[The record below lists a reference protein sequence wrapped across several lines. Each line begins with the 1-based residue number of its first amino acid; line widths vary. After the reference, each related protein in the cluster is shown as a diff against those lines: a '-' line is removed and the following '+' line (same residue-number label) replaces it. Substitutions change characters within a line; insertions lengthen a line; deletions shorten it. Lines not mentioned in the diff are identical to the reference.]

1 MIALCPEVLMRI
13 GLVCGLVALA
23 SCGAKV
29 PEIDSPTPVLPDAE
43 APTVFSRAYGLT
55 ESPDGTIRVFAKEA
69 RDYTHLF
76 EMRKQ
81 DDGSWSDPV
90 KLEFPSR
97 IKLTTPSF
105 SHSDGMLYYSS
116 DADIYERGQRDA
128 NIWRVEPE
136 GEGWG
141 EPEPLPASIN
151 SGADQLNPAMDD
163 QGRLY
168 FTDNGYD
175 STGSHDI
182 FEALIDSETGDWVVS
197 AVPDSFNT
205 FRAEAHLA
213 VTPDG
218 NRIFFYSARK
228 PKLGSVD
235 IWTAERGAD
244 GNWNDP
250 ENMGEPVNT
259 SGIDF
264 GAGVSGDGSIF
275 FFSREGELMMI
286 AMGAALAGVGTLEAG
301 DLSADAAD

>member
-1 MIALCPEVLMRI
+1 MRV
-13 GLVCGLVALA
+13 GLVCGLVVLA

-29 PEIDSPTPVLPDAE
+29 PEIDTPTPVLPDAD
-43 APTVFSRAYGLT
+43 APTVFSRAYSLT
-55 ESPDGTIRVFAKEA
+55 ESPDGMVRVFAKEA

-81 DDGSWSDPV
+81 DDGSWSEPS
-90 KLEFPSR
+90 KLEFPAR

-105 SHSDGMLYYSS
+105 SHADGMLYYAS

-128 NIWRVEPE
+128 NIWRVALEAD
-136 GEGWG
+136 GWG
-141 EPEPLPASIN
+141 APEPLPASIN
-151 SGADQLNPAMDD
+151 SGADQLNPAMDA

-175 STGSHDI
+175 SKGSHDI
-182 FEALIDSETGDWVVS
+182 FEARWDEEAGDWVVS
-197 AVPDSFNT
+197 SMPDVFNT
-205 FRAEAHLA
+205 FRAEAHIT

-218 NRIFFYSARK
+218 GRIFFYSART

-235 IWTAERGAD
+235 IWTAERGTD
-244 GNWNDP
+244 GAWGQPQNL
-250 ENMGEPVNT
+250 GEPVNT

-264 GAGVSGDGSIF
+264 GAGMSGDGSIL

-286 AMGAALAGVGTLEAG
+286 SLDAALAGVGTLESKNT
-301 DLSADAAD
+301 SASAAD